1 MELTTNGAKAEE
13 SRERANMA
21 EHSKTYQKKGKR
33 PMKRTVEFSQKDALQ
48 ILQQSFLMC
57 QLAGVNILVQ
67 NTEQGTVI
75 TLENIETLDG
85 WLVPRE
91 NASQNEDVPL

>member
-1 MELTTNGAKAEE
+1 
-13 SRERANMA
+13 MA
-21 EHSKTYQKKGKR
+21 EHSKTYQKKGR
-33 PMKRTVEFSQKDALQ
+33 RRMKRTAEFSQKDALQ

-57 QLAGVNILVQ
+57 QSAGVGMLVQ

-85 WLVPRE
+85 WLVLRE
-91 NASQNEDVPL
+91 DVSRNEDAP